1 MSAGAAGPGAAEPG
15 GRKII
20 PLMVGPAAPNGER
33 RAAMRGAVVQVV
45 RDLVIERVPAQQRS
59 PYFDQALALLDVAG
73 WGLDE
78 LFEAAGEGPARDRLL
93 RAVGLAES

>member
-1 MSAGAAGPGAAEPG
+1 V
-15 GRKII
+15 
-20 PLMVGPAAPNGER
+20 VG
-33 RAAMRGAVVQVV
+33 
-45 RDLVIERVPAQQRS
+45 DLVVERVPPGQRS

-93 RAVGLAES
+93 HAVGLADS